1 MAGDFRAMLDEV
13 IILLDA
19 GVMIYRRH
27 VSSFLALAGIFSLP
41 AMTITF
47 QLLFTIEDLFEASV
61 EDILLLT
68 SSLLLVPLLMTP
80 PLIRAMQL
88 VLAGHPPSLRNV
100 IWQRPQI
107 GRGLLAVG
115 YSGLL
120 AMMWMTIFFV
130 IFGFFFGISCGVIF
144 FVLYIILFVSV
155 MTNSLFGA
163 LFLPLLLFL
172 FLVTYLL
179 YFVFVGAGLLA
190 ALYGAQPLLD
200 RTLSLRKAFRVSWS
214 LLFTRFGYN
223 LLVFICAALIFSAIA
238 LIVTV
243 AIGVLLPVPFGL
255 LLGTEHPLTRGL
267 SAIAWVIGLAVAMP
281 LVPIWSTLHYQQAL
295 IRYTGRDLA
304 HRVAVQQQKLVG
316 QSI

>member
-1 MAGDFRAMLDEV
+1 MLNYLRATLDEV
-13 IILLDA
+13 MTLLDA

-27 VSSFLALAGIFSLP
+27 LSSFLALAGMFSLP
-41 AMTITF
+41 AMIVTF
-47 QLLFTIEDLFEASV
+47 QLLFTIEDLIEASA
-61 EDILLLT
+61 EDVLLLA
-68 SSLLLVPLLMTP
+68 SSLLLVPFLMTP

-88 VLAGHPPSLRNV
+88 VLGGETPSLRNV
-100 IWQRPQI
+100 IWRRPQV

-115 YSGLL
+115 YGSLL
-120 AMMWMTIFFV
+120 AIVWMMFFFV
-130 IFGFFFGISCGVIF
+130 TFGFFFGVSCG
-144 FVLYIILFVSV
+144 IILFVTYIVIFVSILS
-155 MTNSLFGA
+155 NSSLGVF
-163 LFLPLLLFL
+163 FLPILLFL
-172 FLVTYLL
+172 FLAIYLL

-200 RTLSLRKAFRVSWS
+200 HTLPLRKAFRVSWS
-214 LLFTRFGYN
+214 LFFTRFGYN

-243 AIGVLLPVPFGL
+243 AIGVLLPVPFGF
-255 LLGTEHPLTRGL
+255 LLGPEHPLTRGL

-295 IRYTGRDLA
+295 TKYTGRDLA

-316 QSI
+316 RSI

>member
-1 MAGDFRAMLDEV
+1 MLNYLRATLDEV
-13 IILLDA
+13 MTLLDA

-41 AMTITF
+41 AMIITF

-179 YFVFVGAGLLA
+179 YLC
-190 ALYGAQPLLD
+190 
-200 RTLSLRKAFRVSWS
+200 LSVQVCWRHCTEHNRYS
-214 LLFTRFGYN
+214 
-223 LLVFICAALIFSAIA
+223 I
-238 LIVTV
+238 
-243 AIGVLLPVPFGL
+243 VPFRCVRL
-255 LLGTEHPLTRGL
+255 FVYRGAFCSLVSDIICWFL
-267 SAIAWVIGLAVAMP
+267 S
-281 LVPIWSTLHYQQAL
+281 
-295 IRYTGRDLA
+295 
-304 HRVAVQQQKLVG
+304 VQR
-316 QSI
+316 